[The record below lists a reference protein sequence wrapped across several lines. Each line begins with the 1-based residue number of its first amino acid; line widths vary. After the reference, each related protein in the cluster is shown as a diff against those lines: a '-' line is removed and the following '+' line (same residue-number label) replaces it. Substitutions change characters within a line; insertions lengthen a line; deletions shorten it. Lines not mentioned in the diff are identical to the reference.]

1 VIKNHKFGD
10 NRTRDILTQTTV
22 SRTLAHN
29 HIKVWRS
36 RRHLYMGEYSSLEI
50 RLWSNTLE
58 RQ

>member
-36 RRHLYMGEYSSLEI
+36 RRHLYMGEYSSL
-50 RLWSNTLE
+50 
-58 RQ
+58 